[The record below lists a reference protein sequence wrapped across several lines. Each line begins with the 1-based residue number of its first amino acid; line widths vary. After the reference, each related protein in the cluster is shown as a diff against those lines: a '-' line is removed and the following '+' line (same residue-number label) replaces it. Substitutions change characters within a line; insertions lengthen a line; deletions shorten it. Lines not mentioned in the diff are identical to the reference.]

1 MSTFM
6 SRSVLKMTIASSRR
20 GRDRSGCTSF
30 QCSVYEAVS
39 RIPPGKVSTYAAI
52 AAAIGCRSPRAVG
65 QALKANPFAPEVPC
79 HRVIASALTLGG
91 FQGSTDEDALLRK
104 RRLLAQEGVYFNAD
118 GRLKDPARID
128 CQISTRKSRFRTTAG
143 ICGFCA

>member
-1 MSTFM
+1 MSTLM
-6 SRSVLKMTIASSRR
+6 SRPVLKMTMEGSRP
-20 GRDRSGCTSF
+20 GRDRAGCTAF
-30 QCSVYEAVS
+30 QRSVYEAVS

-79 HRVIASALTLGG
+79 HRVISSALTLGG
-91 FQGSTDEDALLRK
+91 FQGSTGGEELQRK

-118 GRLKDPARID
+118 GRLKEP
-128 CQISTRKSRFRTTAG
+128 SRSA
-143 ICGFCA
+143 